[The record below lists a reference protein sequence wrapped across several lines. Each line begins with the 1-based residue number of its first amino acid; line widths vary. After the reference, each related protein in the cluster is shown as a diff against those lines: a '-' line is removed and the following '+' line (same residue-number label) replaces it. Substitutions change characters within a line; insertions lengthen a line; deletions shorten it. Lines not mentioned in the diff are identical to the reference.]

1 MRMNENDEAP
11 PPIAPAGS
19 AAPKD
24 AAYGRR
30 GLTRTL
36 CVGVTLP
43 FAASMLVML
52 LVAVLALRGSADR
65 LAGAAAK
72 RALASAE
79 GMLESGMRGSMAGFL
94 EAKAES
100 ARDLIAAFDDRA
112 ARGQMSKAQ
121 AFASARQALASP
133 AFGSWGG
140 SGYYALVDGR
150 GFWPLH
156 PPARAGEA
164 EKLAFVQAA
173 RSLGEGF
180 LEYRFQGP
188 GDPEAREKAAYVTRY
203 APRDLLVWAVVD
215 EGEFLERLDPAR
227 LEAWISPGDRKE
239 PGDFFLL
246 DAAGKLVL
254 GRDRYGLAAG
264 AAAAGAA
271 AAITA
276 AATAATTAAAR
287 TAAAQ
292 ATTAGAAAATTA
304 AATPAAPAASGAR
317 SAPEYVSVGG
327 ERLRLDS
334 VRLPEGPWTL
344 VSVTRLGPY
353 DALAAAAAA
362 IMAAALLL
370 SGVAINLA
378 LRLLLARHLKPIRE
392 MQAAADKVS
401 AGDLTGRIEE
411 NADDEIGEVSR
422 MFNRVLDEFAE
433 LLRKVKAMIAVLGGS
448 IQNLSTSTQEIA
460 STSNEQAASVKEVLS
475 TMEDS
480 DRLSKGVEVKIQE
493 VARIATHTKD
503 NVERGFE
510 LIQSSLG
517 KMEEIRSTNAQT
529 LVGIKTLGD
538 LIETIW
544 DIVNI
549 INGIADQTKIIAF
562 NAELEAAAAG
572 DAGKNFRI
580 VAGEIRRLADS
591 TVDSTNEI
599 KEKINEIQH
608 ASDKLILASEEGT
621 QRIREGWDVS
631 SNIRGVFEDVLRSS
645 EISANS
651 ANDISRSINMQVVS
665 FEQIFLTL
673 KQISESIDNFVEST
687 SYTTE
692 VSDKLKSISESFR
705 AQVESYSI
713 GEAGSG
719 RRGGG

>member
-1 MRMNENDEAP
+1 MRMKDYDEASP
-11 PPIAPAGS
+11 PKLPSETAEKRG
-19 AAPKD
+19 
-24 AAYGRR
+24 AAYRHR

-36 CVGVTLP
+36 CVGVSVP
-43 FAASMLVML
+43 FAALMLML
-52 LVAVLALRGSADR
+52 LLAAVLAMRANVDR
-65 LAGAAAK
+65 LAEATAK

-79 GMLESGMRGSMAGFL
+79 GVAESELRGAMVGFL
-94 EAKAES
+94 KAKAES
-100 ARDLIAAFDDRA
+100 AWDLLASLDERA
-112 ARGQMSKAQ
+112 GHGRMSKAQ
-121 AFASARQALASP
+121 AFATARQLLSSP
-133 AFGSWGG
+133 DFGSLGAA
-140 SGYYALVDGR
+140 GYYAAVDGR

-156 PPARAGEA
+156 PLARAREA
-164 EKLAFVQAA
+164 ERLPFVREA
-173 RSLGEGF
+173 RALGEGY
-180 LEYRFQGP
+180 LEYRFQDAGDAGP
-188 GDPEAREKAAYVTRY
+188 DEKAAYVTRY

-215 EGEFLERLDPAR
+215 EAGFLKRLDPAR
-227 LEAWISPGDRKE
+227 LDAWIRPLGGEES
-239 PGDFFLL
+239 GDFFLL
-246 DAAGKLVL
+246 DASGNVAL
-254 GRDRYGLAAG
+254 GRDRYGI
-264 AAAAGAA
+264 AAAASAA
-271 AAITA
+271 SAAEA
-276 AATAATTAAAR
+276 AKPATA
-287 TAAAQ
+287 
-292 ATTAGAAAATTA
+292 
-304 AATPAAPAASGAR
+304 
-317 SAPEYVSVGG
+317 
-327 ERLRLDS
+327 RLRARGESLRVDYGP
-334 VRLPEGPWTL
+334 LPETPWTL

-353 DALAAAAAA
+353 DRLVAAVALT
-362 IMAAALLL
+362 MAAALLL
-370 SGVAINLA
+370 AGLTINLA
-378 LRLLLARHLKPIRE
+378 LRLLLARHLRPIRD
-392 MQAAADKVS
+392 MQAVADKVS
-401 AGDLTGRIEE
+401 SGDLSGRIEE

-422 MFNRVLDEFAE
+422 MFNRVMDEFAE
-433 LLRKVKAMIAVLGGS
+433 LLRKVKAVIAVLGGS

-493 VARIATHTKD
+493 VARIANHTKG

-529 LVGIKTLGD
+529 IVGIKTLGD

-645 EISANS
+645 EVSANS
-651 ANDISRSINMQVVS
+651 ANDISRSINMQVLS

-692 VSDKLKSISESFR
+692 VSDRLKSISETFR
-705 AQVESYSI
+705 AQVDSYS
-713 GEAGSG
+713 AGDAPGG
-719 RRGGG
+719 RRGGS

>member
-1 MRMNENDEAP
+1 MRMNENDEALLP
-11 PPIAPAGS
+11 KARAGLL
-19 AAPKD
+19 APKD
-24 AAYGRR
+24 AEYRRR

-36 CVGVTLP
+36 CVGVTIP

-52 LVAVLALRGSADR
+52 LVAVLAMRATVDR
-65 LAGAAAK
+65 LVGATAK

-79 GMLESGMRGSMAGFL
+79 STLESELRGSMVGFL

-100 ARDLIAAFDDRA
+100 ARDLFSAFDDRA

-133 AFGSWGG
+133 AFGSWEG
-140 SGYYALVDGR
+140 SGYYAAVDGR

-156 PPARAGEA
+156 PPARGGDAD
-164 EKLAFVQAA
+164 KLAFVQAA

-180 LEYRFQGP
+180 LEYRFQAP
-188 GDPEAREKAAYVTRY
+188 GDATAREKAAYVTRY

-215 EGEFLERLDPAR
+215 EAEYLGRLDPAR
-227 LEAWISPGDRKE
+227 LDAWIRPQGDKE
-239 PGDFFLL
+239 SGDFFLL

-254 GRDRYGLAAG
+254 GRDRYGLAS
-264 AAAAGAA
+264 
-271 AAITA
+271 
-276 AATAATTAAAR
+276 
-287 TAAAQ
+287 
-292 ATTAGAAAATTA
+292 AAAATSA
-304 AATPAAPAASGAR
+304 AALTAPNARDPKVAKAPAAAQ
-317 SAPEYVSVGG
+317 YVSTGG
-327 ERLRLDS
+327 SHLRLDS
-334 VRLPEGPWTL
+334 IRLPEGPWTL
-344 VSVTRLGPY
+344 VSVTQLGPY
-353 DALAAAAAA
+353 DALVAAVAA
-362 IMAAALLL
+362 IMAAALVLA
-370 SGVAINLA
+370 GAAINLA
-378 LRLLLARHLKPIRE
+378 LRVLLARHLKPIRE
-392 MQAAADKVS
+392 MQAVADKVS
-401 AGDLTGRIEE
+401 SGDLTGRIEE
-411 NADDEIGEVSR
+411 NADDEIGEVSW
-422 MFNRVLDEFAE
+422 MFNRVMDEFAD
-433 LLRKVKAMIAVLGGS
+433 LLRKVKAMMAVLGGS

-480 DRLSKGVEVKIQE
+480 DRLSKGVETKIQE

-713 GEAGSG
+713 DEAGTG
-719 RRGGG
+719 RRGGS